1 VNEIEFMENSTLRY
15 VEPHRC
21 VRLEVEVS
29 PVCFRTARTMIG
41 ANLGGAPWPK
51 SRQLERP
58 RAADSS
64 ARLRFSRRLGFQ
76 SPIRHNTSV
85 ANARREEVEAQPR
98 ESEHEVREAAALA
111 ESSFAEW
118 QESQRARLA
127 QQQASS
133 VDELAAENA
142 CCSVRPSVG
151 RSGHCHRYA
160 RLAVSVPPRPSSLPT
175 D

>member
-1 VNEIEFMENSTLRY
+1 MAS
-15 VEPHRC
+15 
-21 VRLEVEVS
+21 
-29 PVCFRTARTMIG
+29 
-41 ANLGGAPWPK
+41 
-51 SRQLERP
+51 
-58 RAADSS
+58 
-64 ARLRFSRRLGFQ
+64 
-76 SPIRHNTSV
+76 
-85 ANARREEVEAQPR
+85 ARREEVEAQQR
-98 ESEHEVREAAALA
+98 ESEREVRALREAAALA
-111 ESSFAEW
+111 ESSFAER

-160 RLAVSVPPRPSSLPT
+160 RLAVSVPPRPSALPT